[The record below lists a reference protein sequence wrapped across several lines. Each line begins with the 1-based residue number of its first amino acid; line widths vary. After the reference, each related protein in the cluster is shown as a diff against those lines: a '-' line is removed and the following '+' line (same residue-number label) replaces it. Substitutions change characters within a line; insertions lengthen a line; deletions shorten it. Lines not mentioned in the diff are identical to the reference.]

1 MEFSLNAIVELIN
14 GVGFPIA
21 VCVALFWLNK
31 GSIEKQTLLLSELKE
46 IIRSNS
52 EIIKDL
58 TDQIKRG

>member
-1 MEFSLNAIVELIN
+1 MEVNLNHIVELIN

-21 VCVALFWLNK
+21 VCIALFWLNK
-31 GSIEKQTLLLSELKE
+31 ASIEKQTLLLSELKE

>member
-1 MEFSLNAIVELIN
+1 MEISLSLIIELIN

-31 GSIEKQTLLLSELKE
+31 SSIEKQTVILSELKE
-46 IIRSNS
+46 IIRSNT

-58 TDQIKRG
+58 TDKIE